1 MTATAGHSID
11 FVRIMCSAY
20 PVGVRDTGDAYAQV
34 GTVVV
39 MKTSIRKI
47 FAAVLA
53 AGAVAGFQVPAGA
66 EPTPRPRIEPHDVEA
81 LVDRIVPAQLARDR
95 IPGAAVAVVAG
106 GRTVLAKGYG
116 VADVTT
122 GRPVDA
128 SRTGFFTGSMSK
140 LLTTTAVLQ
149 LVEQGRLD
157 LRADVNRYL
166 TAFKIKDTYPGRPV
180 TLEHL
185 LTYTAGF
192 DDDIVGL
199 ATTDPGGV
207 APLGRSVAERQPRR
221 VRPPGTRVAYN
232 NYGLALAG
240 HLVEIASGQPFAH
253 YVDQRVLKP
262 LGMVSTTV
270 AVPHPAAIAAALARG
285 HRPAGDGQ
293 TAEEALYSPWTPTGT
308 GPATTVADMARFM
321 LAQLRDDPRLGRN
334 VARLMQRQH
343 HTQDTRMPGM
353 GYTFEQRPRNG
364 RWLVYKDGDV
374 PGFHNVMALLP
385 DEGVG
390 IYVVYNGDGVD
401 TVAPWD
407 GAALVN
413 QIVDRYLP
421 DTGHRTDGGAGGE
434 ASRPGRTDGGAN
446 GEESGFAGTYR
457 SARTSQTSLMKVAAL
472 FAAPTV
478 SVNADGTLT
487 TTGLSPDPA
496 RRTQHW
502 IRIQAGLFA
511 ERDGQ
516 DRIAFDG
523 KGVLSTSANPSE
535 TLEKLAWYD
544 SPAPHL
550 GLLGSGALVLVLAF
564 LGFPLLASMRVLRRR
579 PRHAPG
585 ARAARLL
592 AWITGALVTVFLTG
606 FAAVMSDPAA
616 VLLDSPWPAALRI
629 TATVALVSAVLVSA
643 ATVAAWWK
651 GWWGWAGRL
660 SYTLVAL
667 GGAGF
672 FTVAVSYNL
681 VALPFSAS

>member
-1 MTATAGHSID
+1 
-11 FVRIMCSAY
+11 MC
-20 PVGVRDTGDAYAQV
+20 DTGDAYAQV
-34 GTVVV
+34 GTVVI
-39 MKTSIRKI
+39 MKTSVRKI
-47 FAAVLA
+47 LAAVLA
-53 AGAVAGFQVPAGA
+53 AGAVAGFQMPAGA
-66 EPTPRPRIEPHDVEA
+66 EPAPRPRIEPHDVEE
-81 LVDRIVPAQLARDR
+81 LVDRIVPAQLAGDR
-95 IPGAAVAVVAG
+95 IPGAAVAVVAD

-149 LVEQGRLD
+149 LVERGRLD

-166 TAFKIKDTYPGRPV
+166 TAFKIKDTYPGQPV
-180 TLEHL
+180 TVEHL

-199 ATTDPGGV
+199 ATTDPRAV
-207 APLGRSVAERQPRR
+207 APLGRSVADRQPRR

-262 LGMVSTTV
+262 LGMDSTTV
-270 AVPHPAAIAAALARG
+270 AVPHPAAIDAALARG
-285 HRPAGDGQ
+285 HRPAGDGH
-293 TAEEALYSPWTPTGT
+293 TVEKALYGPWTPTGT
-308 GPATTVADMARFM
+308 GPATTAADMARFM
-321 LAQLRDDPRLGRN
+321 LAQLRNDPRLGRN

-407 GAALVN
+407 GNALVN

-421 DTGHRTDGGAGGE
+421 DTGRRTHGTAGGE
-434 ASRPGRTDGGAN
+434 VSRPDRARDAAA
-446 GEESGFAGTYR
+446 GEVSAFAGTYR
-457 SARTSQTSLMKVAAL
+457 SARTSQTSLLKVAAL
-472 FAAPTV
+472 SAAPTV
-478 SVNADGTLT
+478 SANADGTLT

-523 KGVLSTSANPSE
+523 KGVLSTSANPAE

-550 GLLGSGALVLVLAF
+550 GLLGAGALALVLAF
-564 LGFPLLASMRVLRRR
+564 LGFPLLAAVRILGRR
-579 PRHAPG
+579 PRHTPG
-585 ARAARLL
+585 ARAARSL
-592 AWITGALVTVFLTG
+592 AWITGALVTAFLTG
-606 FAAVMSDPAA
+606 FAVVMADPAT
-616 VLLDSPWPAALRI
+616 VLLDSPWPAALQV
-629 TATVALVSAVLVSA
+629 TAAVALVSAILVSA
-643 ATVAAWWK
+643 AAVAAWWK

-681 VALPFSAS
+681 VALPFSAG